1 MKKEILKME
10 RVKINEEEEYQG
22 EWTGGKREAYGIM
35 FTMDGVY
42 SGHRY
47 EGEFN
52 EGKAD
57 GKVFSF

>member
-1 MKKEILKME
+1 ME